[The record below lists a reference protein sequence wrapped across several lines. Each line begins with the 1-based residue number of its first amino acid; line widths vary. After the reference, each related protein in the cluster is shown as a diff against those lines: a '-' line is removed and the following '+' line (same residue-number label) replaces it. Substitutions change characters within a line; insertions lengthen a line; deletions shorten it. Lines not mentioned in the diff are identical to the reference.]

1 MRPVSIAHVH
11 GQHAVSNFLWLAVI
25 SMHHQMLALGL
36 KALRAHDLQ
45 RQPFMPIPMAA
56 PAPMVMQAPAP
67 APFPAPAPG
76 PQSWDNIF
84 PGMPGAGGMFPGM
97 GEDSSMP
104 LGPRAPEFSVPQCGV
119 ETAGPMCFGNED
131 AGGMILPPALM
142 SGLRGFW
149 PFDDS
154 VDDVSGLRNHGYGEV
169 APGPAFGGQG
179 SSAFFRRSFL
189 EVPDEAGSLRLES
202 FSYTFWLYLIEDGA
216 PTGLQICPIIRK
228 GLGTS
233 ERFIGDAARTYDA
246 APAILYDSYS
256 RRLRIEMLT
265 VGAPGSMP
273 GMSLLEAFESNAR
286 LRGGRWLHVALL
298 RDDADKRT
306 RLYVNG
312 VLDASHVSKGGL
324 KPVQEPLYV
333 GGDPI
338 TRQACNLPMYIDE
351 LRVYSR
357 VLDPDEIEAEAAPA
371 LGGVEPSFVRLACV
385 DCPLELAHRLC
396 PSDYHICSSLEMHM
410 GGYQV
415 AHSMGY
421 LQPGTH
427 VWTRSAVEAARQ
439 RRRAEEARQLRRA
452 KQAQREQ
459 QRKEVV
465 TNASAAAEEHAQ
477 QAAQGAEGAEG
488 AAVEP
493 EASRTFNGVPPGAAG
508 AAGGAGAYGDAS
520 GGFATGGP
528 EGTAAG
534 REGFAAGG
542 SDGYTSGATAGS
554 DGWKDEVRATVVS
567 LVEQHA
573 APTQL
578 ETAGVALAIPDL
590 GLGLCCADS

>member
-1 MRPVSIAHVH
+1 
-11 GQHAVSNFLWLAVI
+11 
-25 SMHHQMLALGL
+25 
-36 KALRAHDLQ
+36 
-45 RQPFMPIPMAA
+45 
-56 PAPMVMQAPAP
+56 
-67 APFPAPAPG
+67 
-76 PQSWDNIF
+76 
-84 PGMPGAGGMFPGM
+84 
-97 GEDSSMP
+97 
-104 LGPRAPEFSVPQCGV
+104 
-119 ETAGPMCFGNED
+119 
-131 AGGMILPPALM
+131 
-142 SGLRGFW
+142 
-149 PFDDS
+149 
-154 VDDVSGLRNHGYGEV
+154 
-169 APGPAFGGQG
+169 
-179 SSAFFRRSFL
+179 
-189 EVPDEAGSLRLES
+189 
-202 FSYTFWLYLIEDGA
+202 
-216 PTGLQICPIIRK
+216 
-228 GLGTS
+228 
-233 ERFIGDAARTYDA
+233 
-246 APAILYDSYS
+246 
-256 RRLRIEMLT
+256 
-265 VGAPGSMP
+265 
-273 GMSLLEAFESNAR
+273 
-286 LRGGRWLHVALL
+286 VALV

-312 VLDASHVSKGGL
+312 VLDASHVSKGSL

-410 GGYQV
+410 GGYQI

-439 RRRAEEARQLRRA
+439 RRQAEEARRLRQA

-459 QRKEVV
+459 ERKEVV
-465 TNASAAAEEHAQ
+465 QNAHNASAAAEEQAQ
-477 QAAQGAEGAEG
+477 QAAQGAEGVEG

-493 EASRTFNGVPPGAAG
+493 EASRTFNGQPPG

-520 GGFATGGP
+520 SAAGWSETGGS
-528 EGTAAG
+528 
-534 REGFAAGG
+534 AAGG
-542 SDGYTSGATAGS
+542 YAGGATAEGTR
-554 DGWKDEVRATVVS
+554 GWKDEVRATVVS

-573 APTQL
+573 APDSISNT
-578 ETAGVALAIPDL
+578 VAALGGIPDV

>member
-1 MRPVSIAHVH
+1 MRPMPIAHVC
-11 GQHAVSNFLWLAVI
+11 GQHAVSNLLWLAVI
-25 SMHHQMLALGL
+25 SMHDRMLALGL
-36 KALRAHDLQ
+36 KALRAQALQ
-45 RQPFMPIPMAA
+45 RQPYLNIPMAA
-56 PAPMVMQAPAP
+56 PAPVVMQAPAP
-67 APFPAPAPG
+67 APFPAPFPAPG

-119 ETAGPMCFGNED
+119 EIAGPMCFGDQD
-131 AGGMILPPALM
+131 AGGMILPPALPD
-142 SGLRGFW
+142 GLRGFW

-154 VDDVSGLRNHGYGEV
+154 VDDASGLKNHGYGTV
-169 APGPAFGGQG
+169 AAGPAFGGQG

-202 FSYTFWLYLIEDGA
+202 FSYTFWLYMIEDGA
-216 PTGLQICPIIRK
+216 PTGLQICPIMRK

-286 LRGGRWLHVALL
+286 LRGGRWLHVALV

-312 VLDASHVSKGGL
+312 VLDASHVSKGSL

-410 GGYQV
+410 GGYQI

-439 RRRAEEARQLRRA
+439 RRQAEEARRLRQA

-459 QRKEVV
+459 ERKEVV
-465 TNASAAAEEHAQ
+465 QNAHNASAAAEEQAQ

-493 EASRTFNGVPPGAAG
+493 EASRTFNGQPPGAG
-508 AAGGAGAYGDAS
+508 GGAGASGDAS
-520 GGFATGGP
+520 SAGGWSETGGS
-528 EGTAAG
+528 
-534 REGFAAGG
+534 AAGG
-542 SDGYTSGATAGS
+542 YAGGATAEGTH
-554 DGWKDEVRATVVS
+554 GWKDEVRATVVS

-573 APTQL
+573 APDSISNT
-578 ETAGVALAIPDL
+578 VAALGGIPDL